1 MSANRSRPSSASRQ
15 PEPEPEPELSS
26 GEVALGVY
34 PEIPKVGDPANLE
47 AWGAAEE
54 REFRRPIGHTED
66 YRSLQYPDLKYGEGE
81 TPAEDPRT
89 VLSWKL
95 LREGNEADV
104 PPPPLVAREVVV
116 RDAPRGVPCDT
127 ILETVSL
134 DAGATYADLRTKL
147 LGSAPEGT
155 TLFCVDKGEQYV
167 LPDLEQTKIVDT
179 DQVWLAREFWRTGD
193 DYDNTRK
200 YA

>member
-1 MSANRSRPSSASRQ
+1 M
-15 PEPEPEPELSS
+15 
-26 GEVALGVY
+26 
-34 PEIPKVGDPANLE
+34 E
-47 AWGAAEE
+47 AWGKADE
-54 REFRRPIGHTED
+54 REFRRGVGHVDD

-81 TPAEDPRT
+81 PPKEDPRT

-104 PPPPLVAREVVV
+104 PPPPLVAREVTV
-116 RDAPRGVPCDT
+116 RDAPRGVPSDT

-134 DAGATYADLRTKL
+134 DAGATFADLRTKL

-155 TLFCVDKGEQYV
+155 TLFAVSGGEQYV
-167 LPDLEQTKIVDT
+167 LPDLEQTKVVDT
-179 DQVWLAREFWRTGD
+179 DQVWLAREFWRTGE